1 MAYLGYSTVSGAPA
15 TDWRL
20 TDACIDSGD
29 LPDFAGEQPL
39 VLQRSMFCYQPNTSP
54 AIGPVPQL
62 AKGVLTFG
70 SFNNVAKLSDAT
82 LLLWAQVLH
91 AVPGS
96 RLLLKARALGE
107 EIARRN
113 ILDFLQSAGIAADRV
128 DLRSRVDGKADH
140 LSVYNEIDVAL
151 DCYPYN
157 GATTTCEALWMGV
170 PVVSLRGRTHTSR
183 MGHSILTAA
192 GKPDWVTHDRDSFV
206 GTAVALANDLALRA
220 AWRQQAREWLKASEL
235 FDAVSMASSFEA
247 AVEQAWEVAV
257 ANG

>member
-1 MAYLGYSTVSGAPA
+1 V
-15 TDWRL
+15 
-20 TDACIDSGD
+20 
-29 LPDFAGEQPL
+29 
-39 VLQRSMFCYQPNTSP
+39 
-54 AIGPVPQL
+54 
-62 AKGVLTFG
+62 TFG

-113 ILDFLQSAGIAADRV
+113 VLEFLHSAGIAADRIE
-128 DLRSRVDGKADH
+128 LRSRMDGKADH
-140 LSVYNEIDVAL
+140 LSLYNEIDVAL

-183 MGHSILTAA
+183 MGHSILSAA
-192 GKPDWVTHDRDSFV
+192 GKSEWVTSDRDGFV
-206 GTAVALANDLALRA
+206 ATAVALAKDLALRA
-220 AWRQQAREWLKASEL
+220 AWRQQARDWLQASEL
-235 FDAVSMASSFEA
+235 FDGVGMARSFEA